1 MVKVALL
8 QTRCSTVR
16 RHFLAPLLRFDVLTS
31 TRLSTRGLAAP
42 PLAPRHPSKISA
54 ITAQPSQQERAERTN
69 RYLPLGC
76 SDFAAEIYLLHWV
89 SAELSPPLSLS
100 SFSSSYQ
107 STSLARRMEVP
118 SQPSAKKHSINNVG
132 PSPAT
137 ARDDDVGLV
146 VARAKKAAA
155 SLWMMIHAEV
165 RRIVL
170 QYFVPSFSL
179 LD

>member
-1 MVKVALL
+1 MR

-31 TRLSTRGLAAP
+31 TKLSTRGRPRTSEAAP
-42 PLAPRHPSKISA
+42 SIQNLRHHSHHSKRG
-54 ITAQPSQQERAERTN
+54 QRGTN

-132 PSPAT
+132 PSPTT

>member
-1 MVKVALL
+1 M
-8 QTRCSTVR
+8 
-16 RHFLAPLLRFDVLTS
+16 
-31 TRLSTRGLAAP
+31 
-42 PLAPRHPSKISA
+42 
-54 ITAQPSQQERAERTN
+54 
-69 RYLPLGC
+69 
-76 SDFAAEIYLLHWV
+76 LHWV

-100 SFSSSYQ
+100 SFSPSYQ

-170 QYFVPSFSL
+170 QHFGHILCRLFRYVSRSLRRSTNPYRLLRYSPCMMTSTNPTFSPL
-179 LD
+179 RTPTRHLHTLELHQNNRSMSSSCFLRRNKEAPGSRSIMCI